1 MREITIKNDLDKAC
15 EIIANLLIKVND
27 SGNLKLNGF
36 NKYELH
42 EDKEIIRFSNN
53 HDRLSEKVFSLTFE
67 KTKDNVNVKFNDYT
81 GEYIDYEFD
90 CPADKDYMVKLYD
103 IAREFAVDEHIRILN
118 KSVKRVIDAIN
129 NK

>member
-27 SGNLKLNGF
+27 SGNLKLDGF
-36 NKYELH
+36 HKYELL
-42 EDKEIIRFSNN
+42 EDKEIIRFSND

-90 CPADKDYMVKLYD
+90 CPVDKDYMVKLYD
-103 IAREFAVDEHIRILN
+103 IAREFAVDEHIKILDN
-118 KSVKRVIDAIN
+118 SVRTIIDIIN